1 MASSNRLAFAA
12 LIAAL
17 ILSASEA
24 YAARALLSELLAR
37 TPAAEGQPVMSSL
50 ALDACLRRADQLD
63 VTGVTVDM
71 EISDIDRMAAER
83 MFLQRQIDA
92 ELPMVGDYDEN
103 ALNAFQ
109 RRVIRHEELAR
120 KFKIDFSAYQQHQQA
135 YNDAVVDFERD
146 CFGNFTAGDL
156 GAAKARLGIK

>member
-1 MASSNRLAFAA
+1 MSLSRRLAFAA
-12 LIAAL
+12 QLAVLLFGAGEAL
-17 ILSASEA
+17 
-24 YAARALLSELLAR
+24 AARALLAELLAR
-37 TPAAEGQPVMSSL
+37 APAAPGQPAMSSL
-50 ALDACLRRADQLD
+50 ALEACLRRADQLD
-63 VTGVTVDM
+63 VTGVTVDI

-120 KFKIDFSAYQQHQQA
+120 KFKIDFPAYQEHQQA

-146 CFGNFTAGDL
+146 CFRNFTAADL
-156 GAAKARLGIK
+156 GAAKGRLGIK

>member
-17 ILSASEA
+17 ILSANEA

-120 KFKIDFSAYQQHQQA
+120 KFKIDFPAYQQH
-135 YNDAVVDFERD
+135 
-146 CFGNFTAGDL
+146 
-156 GAAKARLGIK
+156 